1 MLQRRPI
8 SSDCCCS
15 CRTGST
21 MRNILWLLG
30 VGFLFANGQ
39 AFVGVPGRATVVLAS
54 GGQASKSTCSSLA
67 TQRPVNVLR
76 VAASTALLAKKK
88 GRGGGN
94 NEGAQPRERKEKD
107 DVIEVEG
114 VVKEG
119 LPSAMFRVEVGA
131 TGKVVLCTIS
141 GRIRKNFVRIL
152 VGDPVRVELSPYDL
166 TRGRITFRYKK

>member
-1 MLQRRPI
+1 M
-8 SSDCCCS
+8 
-15 CRTGST
+15 
-21 MRNILWLLG
+21 
-30 VGFLFANGQ
+30 A
-39 AFVGVPGRATVVLAS
+39 
-54 GGQASKSTCSSLA
+54 
-67 TQRPVNVLR
+67 R
-76 VAASTALLAKKK
+76 VAATSALLAKKK

-94 NEGAQPRERKEKD
+94 NEGAKPRERKEKD
-107 DVIEVEG
+107 DVIEPDSIFTSHAEKDCSAKACRMLVLLSQKVEG

>member
-1 MLQRRPI
+1 
-8 SSDCCCS
+8 
-15 CRTGST
+15 
-21 MRNILWLLG
+21 MRIILWLLG
-30 VGFLFANGQ
+30 IGVLFAKGQ
-39 AFVGVPGRATVVLAS
+39 AFVGVPARAT
-54 GGQASKSTCSSLA
+54 SSLA
-67 TQRPVNVLR
+67 GNQASRATSSSLVREASFFIRQTATRPVVNVAR
-76 VAASTALLAKKK
+76 FGVSTALLAKKK

>member
-1 MLQRRPI
+1 
-8 SSDCCCS
+8 
-15 CRTGST
+15 
-21 MRNILWLLG
+21 MRNIWLLG
-30 VGFLFANGQ
+30 VAILLRGGEAFL
-39 AFVGVPGRATVVLAS
+39 GVPAPATALVAGGRVAEASCNYLA
-54 GGQASKSTCSSLA
+54 GR
-67 TQRPVNVLR
+67 RPVGAAR
-76 VAASTALLAKKK
+76 VAASTVLLAKKK

>member
-1 MLQRRPI
+1 M
-8 SSDCCCS
+8 
-15 CRTGST
+15 GH
-21 MRNILWLLG
+21 
-30 VGFLFANGQ
+30 
-39 AFVGVPGRATVVLAS
+39 AFVGVPLRATALVAGGRSS
-54 GGQASKSTCSSLA
+54 GRYCA
-67 TQRPVNVLR
+67 TVAQRPVGIAR
-76 VAASTALLAKKK
+76 VAATTALEAKKK
-88 GRGGGN
+88 GKGGGN

-107 DVIEVEG
+107 DVIEIEG

>member
-1 MLQRRPI
+1 MKNPV
-8 SSDCCCS
+8 
-15 CRTGST
+15 
-21 MRNILWLLG
+21 LWLLG
-30 VGFLFANGQ
+30 MAILSKKGE
-39 AFVGVPGRATVVLAS
+39 AFMGVPARAPALVARPLAEGCCTS
-54 GGQASKSTCSSLA
+54 LSSPIL
-67 TQRPVNVLR
+67 RPVSVAR
-76 VAASTALLAKKK
+76 IAASTALLAKKK
-88 GRGGGN
+88 RGRGGGN